1 MKKSINKDKKL
12 LISVED
18 EVLSS
23 DLIHRR
29 EILKT
34 MPSDLKEKL
43 ITLSSIDKFKAGYI
57 EFLVLYGENTIKV
70 KIAVGNLDGEFE
82 DLGYGFGIITFK
94 ISDADNIT
102 KVEGISYFELPQT
115 LYINSLEGNKAS
127 CVNGLWDFYDLSG
140 KGILIGF
147 IDSGIDY
154 RHPAFMDTEGN
165 TRIEYIYDISL
176 KRGWNK
182 EEINQAINSQNPYD
196 LIAHRDFVGHGTH
209 VAGIASGGG
218 NIDKVYYGAAY
229 NSSIAMIKIT
239 PPGNLNYT
247 QASQIMRAIKIL
259 LDKRVELNMP
269 LVINL
274 SFSTNN
280 GAHNGSS
287 ILEQYI
293 STISNIEPISFVI
306 AAGNEGEAA
315 HHVGGTFRD
324 SQNISI
330 NIAQDEKSIIIQLY
344 KEILSDISIEITSPS
359 GKTTGK
365 NTVVQG
371 STENNVDSNKAIIYY
386 TGPRPFD
393 INGEIII
400 SILALEG
407 KSLIEGT
414 WNINITLENDYR
426 GRYDMW
432 LPISEGLNPKTK
444 FLQPSITN
452 TLGIPAT
459 VSNVVSVGS
468 YNYST
473 MNISGFSGRGKDVIG
488 ETKPDLVAPGENI
501 ISASPGGGYDS
512 KTGTS
517 MATPFVSGIA
527 ALLMEWGIIDRNDSL
542 LFGQRLK
549 YFLLKGARR
558 NRPTLV
564 YPNYSFGYGEVCGK
578 LSLDLATSLRGEEDF
593 IMESL
598 RVDCGSLYLNPEY
611 NNYLVEYDGDI
622 VKSLESIGD
631 ICAFILDESFAVISI
646 KRDMESKILKGI
658 TNIVYK
664 EDTSLYTLSELSPI
678 EAADIP
684 QFHNHP
690 YLPLDGYGVL
700 VGTIDTGIDYLNKE
714 FMYEDDTTRINYI
727 WDQTLTNGSKP
738 LGFSYGVE
746 FNKEEINQAIK
757 AMENGEDPYKIV
769 PSKDDIGHGTS
780 MAGILGGRGRN
791 PELKGAAPGCEF
803 AVVKLK
809 PITGLD
815 LSKDTSGKD
824 RVAYNNTDVIMA
836 IKYLSQLASR
846 LNKPLVIYISV
857 GTNAGSHDGNSIIE
871 RYIDEVS
878 RIRGVVVVGGTGN
891 QGDEDLHASG
901 MFQNTGEVKT
911 LEVKI
916 SKQQRNLAFE
926 IWIDKPDKVSIG
938 VISPSGEVIEKVPA
952 KLKKGEEIQ
961 LVFEGSK
968 VFIEYYLP
976 EELTGDEL
984 IRVKI
989 EDVREGIW
997 QFKLFGDYIV
1007 SGRYNAW
1014 LPQRDLLKGDTRFLT
1029 PNQFITLMV
1038 PSTSRSIITTSYYN
1052 QNNNSYV
1059 ASSGRGYTRDD
1070 RIKPDLTTG
1079 GINVKTTKVGGGETI
1094 VSGSSAA
1101 TAILAGACAL
1111 LFQWGVVEGKD
1122 PTIYAPKMKT
1132 YLIRGTKKR
1141 PGDKYPNPEFGY
1153 GMLSLQGLFENI
1165 RSICFED
1172 TNNVQ
1177 NKGFIESKLGDLF
1190 IRMPLNK

>member
-1 MKKSINKDKKL
+1 
-12 LISVED
+12 
-18 EVLSS
+18 
-23 DLIHRR
+23 
-29 EILKT
+29 

-43 ITLSSIDKFKAGYI
+43 INLSSIDKFKAGYI

-70 KIAVGNLDGEFE
+70 KVAVGNLDGEFE

-127 CVNGLWDFYDLSG
+127 CVNGLWDLYDLSG
-140 KGILIGF
+140 KGVLIGF

-165 TRIEYIYDISL
+165 TRIEYIYDIFL
-176 KRGWNK
+176 KKGWNR

-330 NIAQDEKSIIIQLY
+330 NIAQEEKSIIIQLY

-432 LPISEGLNPKTK
+432 LPISEALNPKTK

-527 ALLMEWGIIDRNDSL
+527 ALLMEWGIIDGNDSL

-558 NRPTLV
+558 NRTTLV
-564 YPNYSFGYGEVCGK
+564 YPNYRFGYGEVCGK
-578 LSLDLATSLRGEEDF
+578 SSLDLATSLRGEEGF

-598 RVDCGSLYLNPEY
+598 RLDCGSLYLNPDY
-611 NNYLVEYDGDI
+611 NSYLVEYDGDI
-622 VKSLESIGD
+622 VKSLENISD
-631 ICAFILDESFAVISI
+631 ICAFVLDESFAVISV
-646 KRDMESKILKGI
+646 KSDMENKILKGI

-664 EDTSLYTLSELSPI
+664 EDTSLYTLSEVSPI

-757 AMENGEDPYKIV
+757 AMENGENPYKIV

-809 PITGLD
+809 PAIGLD

-857 GTNAGSHDGNSIIE
+857 GTNAGAHDGNSIIE

-878 RIRGVVVVGGTGN
+878 RIRGVVVVSGTGN

-952 KLKKGEEIQ
+952 KLKKGEEIE

-968 VFIEYYLP
+968 VFIEYYFP

-1101 TAILAGACAL
+1101 TAVLAGACAL

-1165 RSICFED
+1165 RSIYFED
-1172 TNNVQ
+1172 TNKVQ
-1177 NKGFIESKLGDLF
+1177 NKDFIESKLGDLF